1 MWVLQHGSTPTVLLL
16 FYGSRHIHHISTTIY
31 WLYIIMYIHIY
42 VYSAKWLVVDIFAP
56 NHPAI
61 SGAESSD
68 KHQEGPLDASPLVAS
83 FKPPNKPFFLPVLT
97 FFGLGNSMK
106 PYETII
112 SVNKPNLC
120 LICWNIICWWFRHDI
135 VTTIVTKGCLD
146 LRDPGGLSNL
156 RLGLLLLVPA
166 KICEICGA
174 RTHGDF
180 EGDIQREYTLW

>member
-1 MWVLQHGSTPTVLLL
+1 
-16 FYGSRHIHHISTTIY
+16 
-31 WLYIIMYIHIY
+31 MYIQQNGW
-42 VYSAKWLVVDIFAP
+42 WLIFLHQITQQFRAP
-56 NHPAI
+56 SQATNTRKGHLTLHHLLHLSSHQI
-61 SGAESSD
+61 S
-68 KHQEGPLDASPLVAS
+68 L
-83 FKPPNKPFFLPVLT
+83 FFLPVLT

-112 SVNKPNLC
+112 SVNKPSLC